1 MQRVTVVILW
11 SGIMVFFASM
21 AAAQALF
28 INAETVKAW
37 QEGKRAVL
45 LIDVRLPDEYAAAH
59 IPGAINI
66 PAQRMVIEKKKLPK
80 SKATPIIFYCR
91 GAG

>member
-1 MQRVTVVILW
+1 MHRATFIILW
-11 SGIMVFFASM
+11 STVLVVLSSL

-37 QEGKRAVL
+37 QEGKRDVL

-59 IPGAINI
+59 LPGAINI
-66 PAQRMVIEKKKLPK
+66 PAQRMVIEKRKLPK

-91 GAG
+91 GPG

>member
-1 MQRVTVVILW
+1 MQRATFIILW
-11 SGIMVFFASM
+11 STAMVFVASIT
-21 AAAQALF
+21 AAQALF

-37 QEGKRAVL
+37 QEGKRDVL
-45 LIDVRLPDEYAAAH
+45 LIDVRLPDEYTAAH

-80 SKATPIIFYCR
+80 SKATPIIF
-91 GAG
+91 

>member
-1 MQRVTVVILW
+1 MQRATFIILW
-11 SGIMVFFASM
+11 STAMVFVASIT
-21 AAAQALF
+21 AAQALF

-37 QEGKRAVL
+37 QEGKRDVL
-45 LIDVRLPDEYAAAH
+45 LIDVRLPDEYTAAR

-91 GAG
+91 GPG